1 MRIRRAA
8 LLSRGSETLVF
19 RVATAC
25 ALLHALD
32 DAFVNRQPGVPLGQ
46 HALAAAIAVVGGG
59 AAFIG
64 FPLLRPGL
72 RAGVALAFGVL
83 AAINGAMHAVH
94 IVKDGPAHSD
104 LTGVLALA
112 AGVVLI
118 AVGLWIPW
126 RHRGK
131 GAQTARRRWINR
143 AIAVLGGFV
152 VLYAGLYPTALA
164 IVPTHKYREPIP
176 AAPTGYESVEFDAA
190 DGLQLSGWYAPSR
203 NGAAVVLVHG
213 GGGDRTGPLDHAQLL
228 RRHGYGVLLYDSRG
242 RGESDGTPNAWGWG
256 WERDVEGALDF
267 LAARRDVDDGRIGG
281 LGLSTGADVLIQ
293 VAPEHRALR
302 AVVSDGA
309 TAASFA
315 DQTATFGYDESTPYF
330 WTLLLAGRVFS
341 GYSPGPPL
349 EERVP
354 QVSPTPLFLIAAGGF
369 PTEIDFNRHY
379 ADVANEPFT
388 YWELPD
394 VGHTA
399 AVRERPEQYERRVI
413 AFFDDALRARGE

>member
-1 MRIRRAA
+1 
-8 LLSRGSETLVF
+8 
-19 RVATAC
+19 
-25 ALLHALD
+25 
-32 DAFVNRQPGVPLGQ
+32 
-46 HALAAAIAVVGGG
+46 
-59 AAFIG
+59 
-64 FPLLRPGL
+64 
-72 RAGVALAFGVL
+72 
-83 AAINGAMHAVH
+83 MHAVH
-94 IVKDGPAHSD
+94 VAKDGPAHSD
-104 LTGVLALA
+104 LTGALALT

-118 AVGLWIPW
+118 ALGLWIPW
-126 RHRGK
+126 RHRGER
-131 GAQTARRRWINR
+131 AQTARRRWINR

-152 VLYAGLYPTALA
+152 VLYAGLYPTAVA

-176 AAPTGYESVEFDAA
+176 PAPDGYQSVVFDAT
-190 DGLQLSGWYAPSR
+190 DGLTLAGWYSPSR

-242 RGESDGTPNAWGWG
+242 RGESEGTPNAWGWG

-267 LAARRDVDDGRIGG
+267 LAARRDVDDDRIGG
-281 LGLSTGADVLIQ
+281 LGLSTGADVLLH
-293 VAPEHRALR
+293 VAPKHRSLR

-315 DQTATFGYDESTPYF
+315 DQTATFGYDEEAPVY
-330 WTLLLAGRVFS
+330 WTILMAGRVFS

-379 ADVANEPFT
+379 ASVAKEPFT

-399 AVRERPEQYERRVI
+399 AVRERPERYERRVI
-413 AFFDDALRARGE
+413 AFFDDALRAGR